1 MKPLE
6 KEIKKKNDK
15 ISYKKINSESLKVT
29 TEDNYEQTTKK
40 ILKLEKNLKKEKSRK
55 NQ

>member
-15 ISYKKINSESLKVT
+15 TPYKKINSESLKVT
-29 TEDNYEQTTKK
+29 TEDNYERTTENQ
-40 ILKLEKNLKKEKSRK
+40 EKTSN
-55 NQ
+55 